1 MISYYAGRSNVFQDA
16 YGRLLFLETENFQYD
31 GPTLYSGSTTF
42 TVQNVINSIVYVDV
56 NGLVD
61 EEGEGFAITAS
72 NQITIF
78 ASPDHPLITLSKVG
92 ITYLR

>member
-16 YGRLLFLETENFQYD
+16 YGKLLFLETENFQYN
-31 GPTLYSGSTTF
+31 GPNLFSGSTTF

-56 NGLVD
+56 NGLVN
-61 EEGEGFAITAS
+61 EEDEGFAITAP

-78 ASPDHPLITLSKVG
+78 ASPTSPLITSSKVG